1 MPLRDFA
8 PAARNGTVPESSYI
22 FADVSGLPLA
32 GAAREV
38 RQLFARV
45 SVLRD
50 AGYAA
55 IPAAAGGRPILSVG
69 GWGHGRPFH
78 SHGPALN
85 GLTAGVK
92 HWFIRRPNASEAMAV
107 PPGLQAGQPMP
118 ERWEAQMWMCTQNI
132 GDVLWI
138 PDRLEHATANYADL
152 AVSLFTVI
160 DDLSETPLIAAAKAG
175 DELAVKTLLA
185 GAPHNA
191 DTAARS
197 RSGGTALTYAAG
209 VGCAGVVR
217 QLLVAGADV
226 GAATSSGAT
235 ALHAATFGGHVAA
248 VEALLEGGA
257 RIDARDGRGQTA
269 LELALQREDAREVRK
284 LLEQA
289 AAAKGGEDAFFA
301 DPAIGAFG
309 VADGVGGSAR
319 QGVDPGIFSRMMLSL
334 CHRHLA
340 ENAVEPPSPAHLT
353 RAMEASGTALARNP
367 IGGSSTVLLGQ
378 LSNLTQSLTLPL
390 ILTLTLSRCSSAS
403 STARPRSSPW
413 STSAIRR
420 R

>member
-1 MPLRDFA
+1 MRTVEPGDVGDDDQTLARALQKSEEPIMLRRAGASWQTGTLAALLEKHGSDIIKVVTSGGVYRGEAKVEVSMPLRDFA

-289 AAAKGGEDAFFA
+289 AAAKGGEDASNMASKLDASKLLAPGAGASAA
-301 DPAIGAFG
+301 DAGA
-309 VADGVGGSAR
+309 R
-319 QGVDPGIFSRMMLSL
+319 
-334 CHRHLA
+334 
-340 ENAVEPPSPAHLT
+340 
-353 RAMEASGTALARNP
+353 
-367 IGGSSTVLLGQ
+367 
-378 LSNLTQSLTLPL
+378 
-390 ILTLTLSRCSSAS
+390 AS
-403 STARPRSSPW
+403 SGHPEEGGGDQACEE
-413 STSAIRR
+413 AA
-420 R
+420 